1 MNNRTIL
8 ALAGLAMLS
17 LSAVSIIGLSSGSS
31 VQAQSPQS
39 NHNSNT
45 TVTIVNNNVTIDDIK
60 QQLHAQLD
68 GAIMAA
74 QNNDTFG
81 VLMELGKIT
90 EGLAAIN
97 TPSYFLFEG
106 PLPNNG
112 TTLANT
118 SETSA
123 TGSNQGTTTT
133 TTSAASPNN
142 QSDTIGG
149 EGAGSANTTSS
160 AVGTDS
166 LGSE

>member
-17 LSAVSIIGLSSGSS
+17 LSAISTIGLSSSIS
-31 VQAQSPQS
+31 VQAQSLQS
-39 NHNSNT
+39 NQNSNT
-45 TVTIVNNNVTIDDIK
+45 TVSTMDNVK
-60 QQLHAQLD
+60 QHLHAQLD

-81 VLMELGKIT
+81 VLMGLGKIT

-97 TPSYFLFEG
+97 TPDYFLFEG
-106 PLPNNG
+106 PLSNNG

-123 TGSNQGTTTT
+123 TGSN
-133 TTSAASPNN
+133 
-142 QSDTIGG
+142 
-149 EGAGSANTTSS
+149 
-160 AVGTDS
+160 
-166 LGSE
+166 

>member
-8 ALAGLAMLS
+8 ALAGLVMLS
-17 LSAVSIIGLSSGSS
+17 LSSVSIIGLSRGRELS

-39 NHNSNT
+39 NQNSST
-45 TVTIVNNNVTIDDIK
+45 TVTLVNNNVTIDDMK
-60 QQLHAQLD
+60 QRLHAQLD

-74 QNNDTFG
+74 QNNGTFG
-81 VLMELGKIT
+81 VLMELGKVT

-97 TPSYFLFEG
+97 TPSYFLFDA

-123 TGSNQGTTTT
+123 TS
-133 TTSAASPNN
+133 
-142 QSDTIGG
+142 
-149 EGAGSANTTSS
+149 
-160 AVGTDS
+160 
-166 LGSE
+166 

>member
-1 MNNRTIL
+1 VNNRTIL
-8 ALAGLAMLS
+8 ASAGLAMLS

-39 NHNSNT
+39 NQNSNT
-45 TVTIVNNNVTIDDIK
+45 TAPIVNNNATIATIDDIK

-81 VLMELGKIT
+81 VLMGLGKIT

-112 TTLANT
+112 TTRANI
-118 SETSA
+118 SETTA
-123 TGSNQGTTTT
+123 TGSNQRTTTT
-133 TTSAASPNN
+133 MTTSAASPNN
-142 QSDTIGG
+142 
-149 EGAGSANTTSS
+149 
-160 AVGTDS
+160 
-166 LGSE
+166 

>member
-1 MNNRTIL
+1 MYRIHILLLKVLRGCFFSKIMNNRTIL
-8 ALAGLAMLS
+8 ALAGLVMLS
-17 LSAVSIIGLSSGSS
+17 LSSVSIIGLSRGRELS

-39 NHNSNT
+39 NQNSST
-45 TVTIVNNNVTIDDIK
+45 TVTLVNNNNVTIDDRK
-60 QQLHAQLD
+60 QRLHAQLD

-81 VLMELGKIT
+81 VLRELGKVT

-97 TPSYFLFEG
+97 TPSYFLFDT

-123 TGSNQGTTTT
+123 TS
-133 TTSAASPNN
+133 
-142 QSDTIGG
+142 
-149 EGAGSANTTSS
+149 
-160 AVGTDS
+160 
-166 LGSE
+166 

>member
-1 MNNRTIL
+1 MNNRTIIASAVL
-8 ALAGLAMLS
+8 ATLS

-39 NHNSNT
+39 NQNSDT
-45 TVTIVNNNVTIDDIK
+45 TAPVVVNATIDDVK

-81 VLMELGKIT
+81 VLMGLSMIA

-97 TPSYFLFEG
+97 NPSYFIFEG

-118 SETSA
+118 SETTTA
-123 TGSNQGTTTT
+123 TGSNGSNQGRTTTT

-142 QSDTIGG
+142 
-149 EGAGSANTTSS
+149 
-160 AVGTDS
+160 
-166 LGSE
+166 

>member
-1 MNNRTIL
+1 MNNRTIFL
-8 ALAGLAMLS
+8 ASAGLAMLS

-31 VQAQSPQS
+31 VQAQSLQS
-39 NHNSNT
+39 NQNSNT
-45 TVTIVNNNVTIDDIK
+45 TAPIVNNNATIDDIK

-81 VLMELGKIT
+81 VLMGLGKIT

-97 TPSYFLFEG
+97 TPSYFQFEG

-118 SETSA
+118 SETTA

-133 TTSAASPNN
+133 MTTSEASPNN
-142 QSDTIGG
+142 
-149 EGAGSANTTSS
+149 
-160 AVGTDS
+160 
-166 LGSE
+166 

>member
-8 ALAGLAMLS
+8 ALAGLVMLS
-17 LSAVSIIGLSSGSS
+17 LSSVSIIWLSRGRELS

-39 NHNSNT
+39 NQNSST
-45 TVTIVNNNVTIDDIK
+45 TVTLVNNNVTIDDMK
-60 QQLHAQLD
+60 QRLHAQLD

-81 VLMELGKIT
+81 VLMELEKVT

-97 TPSYFLFEG
+97 TPSYFLFDA
-106 PLPNNG
+106 PSPNNG

-123 TGSNQGTTTT
+123 TS
-133 TTSAASPNN
+133 
-142 QSDTIGG
+142 
-149 EGAGSANTTSS
+149 
-160 AVGTDS
+160 
-166 LGSE
+166 

>member
-8 ALAGLAMLS
+8 ASAGLAILS

-31 VQAQSPQS
+31 VQAQSPQG
-39 NHNSNT
+39 NQNSD
-45 TVTIVNNNVTIDDIK
+45 TIAPVVVNATIDDVK

-81 VLMELGKIT
+81 VLMGLSMIA

-97 TPSYFLFEG
+97 NPSYFIVEG
-106 PLPNNG
+106 PLLNNG

-118 SETSA
+118 SETTTA
-123 TGSNQGTTTT
+123 AGSNQGTTTT

-142 QSDTIGG
+142 
-149 EGAGSANTTSS
+149 
-160 AVGTDS
+160 
-166 LGSE
+166 

>member
-1 MNNRTIL
+1 MNNRTII
-8 ALAGLAMLS
+8 ASAGLAMLS

-39 NHNSNT
+39 NQNSDITAPVVMNA
-45 TVTIVNNNVTIDDIK
+45 TIDDVK

-74 QNNDTFG
+74 QNNETFG
-81 VLMELGKIT
+81 VLMGLSMIA

-97 TPSYFLFEG
+97 NPSYFIVEG

-118 SETSA
+118 SETTTA
-123 TGSNQGTTTT
+123 TGSSQGTTTT
-133 TTSAASPNN
+133 A
-142 QSDTIGG
+142 
-149 EGAGSANTTSS
+149 TSS
-160 AVGTDS
+160 AA
-166 LGSE
+166 LPNN

>member
-8 ALAGLAMLS
+8 ASAGLAMLS
-17 LSAVSIIGLSSGSS
+17 LSAISIIGLSSGSS

-39 NHNSNT
+39 NQNSDT
-45 TVTIVNNNVTIDDIK
+45 TASVVVNATIDDVK

-68 GAIMAA
+68 GSIMAA

-81 VLMELGKIT
+81 VLMGLSMIA

-97 TPSYFLFEG
+97 NPSYFIFEG
-106 PLPNNG
+106 PLINNG

-118 SETSA
+118 SETTTA

-133 TTSAASPNN
+133 TATTTSAASPNN
-142 QSDTIGG
+142 
-149 EGAGSANTTSS
+149 
-160 AVGTDS
+160 
-166 LGSE
+166 

>member
-1 MNNRTIL
+1 MNNKTIL
-8 ALAGLAMLS
+8 ASAGLAMLS
-17 LSAVSIIGLSSGSS
+17 LSALSIIGLSSGSS
-31 VQAQSPQS
+31 VQAQSLQS
-39 NHNSNT
+39 NQNSNT
-45 TVTIVNNNVTIDDIK
+45 TAPIVNNNATIDDIK

-81 VLMELGKIT
+81 VLMGLGKIT
-90 EGLAAIN
+90 EGLAAMN

-118 SETSA
+118 SETTA

-133 TTSAASPNN
+133 MTTSAASPNN
-142 QSDTIGG
+142 
-149 EGAGSANTTSS
+149 
-160 AVGTDS
+160 
-166 LGSE
+166 

>member
-8 ALAGLAMLS
+8 ALAGLVMLS
-17 LSAVSIIGLSSGSS
+17 LSSVSIIGLSRGRELS

-39 NHNSNT
+39 NQNSST
-45 TVTIVNNNVTIDDIK
+45 TVTLVNNNVTIDDMK
-60 QQLHAQLD
+60 QRLHAQLD

-74 QNNDTFG
+74 KNNDTFG
-81 VLMELGKIT
+81 VLMELENVT

-97 TPSYFLFEG
+97 TPSYFLFDA

-123 TGSNQGTTTT
+123 TS
-133 TTSAASPNN
+133 
-142 QSDTIGG
+142 
-149 EGAGSANTTSS
+149 
-160 AVGTDS
+160 
-166 LGSE
+166 

>member
-8 ALAGLAMLS
+8 ASAGLAILS
-17 LSAVSIIGLSSGSS
+17 LSAVSIIGLSSWSS

-39 NHNSNT
+39 NQNSDT
-45 TVTIVNNNVTIDDIK
+45 TGPVVVNATIDDVK

-68 GAIMAA
+68 GAIIAA

-81 VLMELGKIT
+81 VLMGLSMIA

-97 TPSYFLFEG
+97 NPSYFIVEG
-106 PLPNNG
+106 PLLNNG

-118 SETSA
+118 SETTTA

-133 TTSAASPNN
+133 ATSAASPNN
-142 QSDTIGG
+142 
-149 EGAGSANTTSS
+149 
-160 AVGTDS
+160 
-166 LGSE
+166 

>member
-1 MNNRTIL
+1 MNNRTII
-8 ALAGLAMLS
+8 ASAGLAMLS

-39 NHNSNT
+39 NQNSDT
-45 TVTIVNNNVTIDDIK
+45 TAPVVVNATIDDVK
-60 QQLHAQLD
+60 QQLHTQLD

-81 VLMELGKIT
+81 VLMGLSMIA

-97 TPSYFLFEG
+97 NPSYFIVEG
-106 PLPNNG
+106 PLINNG

-118 SETSA
+118 SETTTA

-133 TTSAASPNN
+133 TTTSAALPNN
-142 QSDTIGG
+142 
-149 EGAGSANTTSS
+149 
-160 AVGTDS
+160 
-166 LGSE
+166 

>member
-1 MNNRTIL
+1 MYRIHILLLKVLRGCFFSKIMNNRNIL

-17 LSAVSIIGLSSGSS
+17 LSSVSIIGLSRGRELSI
-31 VQAQSPQS
+31 QAQSPQS
-39 NHNSNT
+39 NQNSST
-45 TVTIVNNNVTIDDIK
+45 TVTLVNNNVTIDDMK
-60 QQLHAQLD
+60 QRLHAQLD

-81 VLMELGKIT
+81 VLMELGKVT

-97 TPSYFLFEG
+97 TPSYFLFDA

-123 TGSNQGTTTT
+123 TS
-133 TTSAASPNN
+133 
-142 QSDTIGG
+142 
-149 EGAGSANTTSS
+149 
-160 AVGTDS
+160 
-166 LGSE
+166 

>member
-1 MNNRTIL
+1 MNKRTTL
-8 ALAGLAMLS
+8 AAAGLAMLS
-17 LSAVSIIGLSSGSS
+17 LSAISIIGLSSGSS

-39 NHNSNT
+39 NQNSDT
-45 TVTIVNNNVTIDDIK
+45 TAPVVVNATIDDVK
-60 QQLHAQLD
+60 QQLHTQLD

-81 VLMELGKIT
+81 VLMGLRMIA

-97 TPSYFLFEG
+97 TPSYFLLEG

-118 SETSA
+118 SETAA

-142 QSDTIGG
+142 
-149 EGAGSANTTSS
+149 
-160 AVGTDS
+160 
-166 LGSE
+166 

>member
-1 MNNRTIL
+1 MNNRTII
-8 ALAGLAMLS
+8 ASAGLAMLS

-39 NHNSNT
+39 NQNSDT
-45 TVTIVNNNVTIDDIK
+45 TAPIVYNATIDDVK

-81 VLMELGKIT
+81 VLMGLSMIA

-97 TPSYFLFEG
+97 NPSYFIFEG

-118 SETSA
+118 SETTTA
-123 TGSNQGTTTT
+123 TGSNGSNQGRTTTT

-142 QSDTIGG
+142 
-149 EGAGSANTTSS
+149 
-160 AVGTDS
+160 
-166 LGSE
+166 

>member
-1 MNNRTIL
+1 MNNRTII
-8 ALAGLAMLS
+8 ASAGLAMLS

-39 NHNSNT
+39 NQNSDT
-45 TVTIVNNNVTIDDIK
+45 TAPIVYNATIDDVK

-81 VLMELGKIT
+81 VLMGLSMIA

-97 TPSYFLFEG
+97 TPSYFLLEG

-118 SETSA
+118 SETTTA
-123 TGSNQGTTTT
+123 TGSNGSNQGRTTT

-142 QSDTIGG
+142 
-149 EGAGSANTTSS
+149 
-160 AVGTDS
+160 
-166 LGSE
+166 

>member
-8 ALAGLAMLS
+8 ALVGLVMLS
-17 LSAVSIIGLSSGSS
+17 LSSVSIIGLSRGRELS

-39 NHNSNT
+39 NQNSST
-45 TVTIVNNNVTIDDIK
+45 TVTLVNNNVTIDDMK
-60 QQLHAQLD
+60 QRLHAQLD

-81 VLMELGKIT
+81 VLMELGKVT

-97 TPSYFLFEG
+97 TPSYFLFDA

-123 TGSNQGTTTT
+123 TS
-133 TTSAASPNN
+133 
-142 QSDTIGG
+142 
-149 EGAGSANTTSS
+149 
-160 AVGTDS
+160 
-166 LGSE
+166 

>member
-1 MNNRTIL
+1 MNNRTII
-8 ALAGLAMLS
+8 ASAGLAMLS

-39 NHNSNT
+39 NQNSDT
-45 TVTIVNNNVTIDDIK
+45 TAPVVVNATIDDVK

-81 VLMELGKIT
+81 VLMGLSMIA

-97 TPSYFLFEG
+97 NPSYFIVEG
-106 PLPNNG
+106 PLLNNG

-118 SETSA
+118 SETTTA
-123 TGSNQGTTTT
+123 AGSNQGTTTT

-142 QSDTIGG
+142 
-149 EGAGSANTTSS
+149 
-160 AVGTDS
+160 
-166 LGSE
+166 

>member
-1 MNNRTIL
+1 
-8 ALAGLAMLS
+8 MLS

-31 VQAQSPQS
+31 VQAQSLQS
-39 NHNSNT
+39 NQNSNT
-45 TVTIVNNNVTIDDIK
+45 TAPIVNNNATIDDIK

-81 VLMELGKIT
+81 VLMGLGKIT
-90 EGLAAIN
+90 EGLAAMN

-118 SETSA
+118 SETTA

-133 TTSAASPNN
+133 MTTSAASPNN
-142 QSDTIGG
+142 
-149 EGAGSANTTSS
+149 
-160 AVGTDS
+160 
-166 LGSE
+166 